1 MQLCIILLIYYICDK
16 EKQIKI
22 NFYIFKEDKN
32 MFTANL
38 CSFMWGLKEIGSTL
52 DIMATDARNSFK
64 NYPSSKKTESSESTT
79 SSKATETKEAEPKR
93 NPNEKDIYEHPGYEE
108 NCIFNQTSAKKNE
121 KKKENAERPNRETKD
136 TKAKNKIVADVV
148 DDIVNDEDVID
159 VDVVV
164 CDVPEEIKQIPE
176 NTKNP
181 KQETKDNKVKNG
193 AKNITNR
200 KKELVDTFY
209 SKFDLMSKCITKKK
223 AMDIIYNVLEENFN
237 LLRHY
242 ILFSNVEN
250 NYSEEELEQ
259 MATNFDK
266 TVICIL
272 LNQALDMD
280 VKIDDID
287 HEFSEL
293 VSNTLFK
300 FIGGEDVFMSIVQ
313 GVVTTKLLNENNDKE
328 DMKMNLK
335 DSSSETID
343 KEVGKLNLIHF
354 EDENEEDKKDVKTSP
369 KKTTRK
375 TTKTKPQTS
384 TATTKR
390 TTKKKNVA
398 TNTAINGDKVDPFA
412 LKDKAVEEKK

>member
-1 MQLCIILLIYYICDK
+1 
-16 EKQIKI
+16 
-22 NFYIFKEDKN
+22 

-64 NYPSSKKTESSESTT
+64 NYPSSKKTESSESAT
-79 SSKATETKEAEPKR
+79 SSKATETK
-93 NPNEKDIYEHPGYEE
+93 NE
-108 NCIFNQTSAKKNE
+108 
-121 KKKENAERPNRETKD
+121 
-136 TKAKNKIVADVV
+136 IVADAEVV
-148 DDIVNDEDVID
+148 DDIVNDKDIID
-159 VDVVV
+159 VDVIV

-181 KQETKDNKVKNG
+181 KQEAKD
-193 AKNITNR
+193 ITNH
-200 KKELVDTFY
+200 KKELVDIFN

-223 AMDIIYNVLEENFN
+223 AMDVIYNVLKENFN

-242 ILFSNVEN
+242 IVFTNVEN
-250 NYSEEELEQ
+250 NYPEEELKQ
-259 MATNFDK
+259 MAINFDK

-272 LNQALDMD
+272 LNQALGMN
-280 VKIDDID
+280 VKIDDIN

-293 VSNTLFK
+293 VSSTLFN

-313 GVVTTKLLNENNDKE
+313 GVVTTTLSNKNNDKE

-343 KEVGKLNLIHF
+343 KEIGKLNLIHF

-375 TTKTKPQTS
+375 TTKTKSQTS
-384 TATTKR
+384 TTTKR

-412 LKDKAVEEKK
+412 LKDKDAVEEKK